1 MSPFGYSRPVSPLDV
16 RSWRNKCYCLFEG
29 DAEAVKDANVRAGLP
44 LDRIVEAKLLA
55 SEDLP

>member
-1 MSPFGYSRPVSPLDV
+1 
-16 RSWRNKCYCLFEG
+16 LFEG

-44 LDRIVEAKLLA
+44 YDRIVEAKLLA